1 MVFQRGNVWQGQ
13 ELEAR
18 ISGHIKKDDFV
29 KVIAGKDRG
38 KQGKVMRVFPK
49 EKRITVERINM
60 IKRHT
65 RPTQKMQQGGIIER
79 EGKIHVSNVML
90 VCVKCERGVRIGHKY
105 LEDGKKVRICRRCG
119 EVLDK

>member
-1 MVFQRGNVWQGQ
+1 MAGASVEV
-13 ELEAR
+13 R
-18 ISGHIKKDDFV
+18 ISRHIKKDDFV
-29 KVIAGKDRG
+29 KVITGKDRG
-38 KQGKVMRVFPK
+38 KQGKVIRVFPK
-49 EKRITVERINM
+49 EQRITVERINM

-79 EGKIHVSNVML
+79 EGKIHISNVML

>member
-1 MVFQRGNVWQGQ
+1 MAGARAGG
-13 ELEAR
+13 R
-18 ISGHIKKDDFV
+18 ISWRVKKDDFV

-38 KQGKVMRVFPK
+38 KQGKILRVFPK
-49 EKRITVERINM
+49 EGRIIVERINM

-79 EGKIHVSNVML
+79 EGKIHISNVML
-90 VCVKCERGVRIGHKY
+90 VCVKCERGVRTGHKH
-105 LEDGKKVRICRRCG
+105 LEDGKKVRVCRRCG

>member
-1 MVFQRGNVWQGQ
+1 MAGARV
-13 ELEAR
+13 EAR

-38 KQGKVMRVFPK
+38 KQGKVVRVFPK

>member
-1 MVFQRGNVWQGQ
+1 MAGARVEV
-13 ELEAR
+13 R

-38 KQGKVMRVFPK
+38 KQGKVVRVFPK